1 MPPMLSSPNAILALK
16 LLFLCLAFVVGA
28 RLAVRAVSGLAGK
41 VGGGVAGGPGANG
54 SEAEMSAGNVVAGVV
69 LGALAGAKIVH
80 AASYPEL
87 VAIGASS
94 EFWILA
100 AGYSLPGA
108 LAGAWIGLIL
118 AAPGRAGEWADAFLP
133 AIISMLLIV
142 DAGALIW
149 SLTEPGYGI
158 PARYFGI
165 NFGDGVR
172 RHPVMLYDA
181 AFLALML
188 WGNRVLQRQ
197 GWSVDGLRSCLLW
210 AGYFAAVLLMAF
222 LKPPFGPVLLLE
234 KIHLRPHLYAPG
246 LTAEQWLCI
255 AVAGGLAVAAI
266 GIFRNGIRGHRPR

>member
-1 MPPMLSSPNAILALK
+1 MQPMLSAPNVMLALK
-16 LLFLCLAFVVGA
+16 FLFLCLAFVVGA
-28 RLAVRAVSGLAGK
+28 RLAARAAIGLAGEVR
-41 VGGGVAGGPGANG
+41 VGAADVPGAER
-54 SEAEMSAGNVVAGVV
+54 SQATTFAGNVLAGVV

-87 VAIGASS
+87 VAIGALSD
-94 EFWILA
+94 FWILA

-197 GWSVDGLRSCLLW
+197 GWSVDGLRSCVLW
-210 AGYFAAVLLMAF
+210 AGYFAAALLMAF

-255 AVAGGLAVAAI
+255 AVAAGLAVAAI
-266 GIFRNGIRGHRPR
+266 GIFRSGVPSHRPR

>member
-1 MPPMLSSPNAILALK
+1 MLSSPNAILLLK
-16 LLFLCLAFVVGA
+16 FLFLCLAFVVGA
-28 RLAVRAVSGLAGK
+28 RLAVRAAGGLARQVSGA
-41 VGGGVAGGPGANG
+41 AAGPGANG
-54 SEAEMSAGNVVAGVV
+54 NQAETSAGNVMAGVV

-80 AASYPEL
+80 AANYPAL
-87 VAIGASS
+87 LAMDASS
-94 EFWILA
+94 GFWMLA
-100 AGYSLPGA
+100 AGYSVPGA

-118 AAPGRAGEWADAFLP
+118 AAPGRAGAWADAFLP

-142 DAGALIW
+142 DAGAMLW

-158 PARYFGI
+158 PTRHFGI

-181 AFLALML
+181 VLLALML
-188 WGNRVLQRQ
+188 WANRVLRRQ
-197 GWSVDGLRSCLLW
+197 GWSVEGVRSCVLW
-210 AGYFAAVLLMAF
+210 AGYFAAALLMAF

-255 AVAGGLAVAAI
+255 AVAAGLAVAAI
-266 GIFRNGIRGHRPR
+266 DIYGRSIRRR

>member
-1 MPPMLSSPNAILALK
+1 MQPMLSAPNVMLALK
-16 LLFLCLAFVVGA
+16 FLFLCLAFVVGA
-28 RLAVRAVSGLAGK
+28 RLAVRAAGDLT
-41 VGGGVAGGPGANG
+41 GGVCAGAAGVPGAER
-54 SEAEMSAGNVVAGVV
+54 SQAATFAGNVLAGVV

-80 AASYPEL
+80 AASYPQL
-87 VAIGASS
+87 LAIDALG

-100 AGYSLPGA
+100 AGYSVPGG

-118 AAPGRAGEWADAFLP
+118 TAWGRTGEWADAFLP
-133 AIISMLLIV
+133 AIVAMLLIV
-142 DAGALIW
+142 DSGTLLW

-158 PARYFGI
+158 PARHFGI

-188 WGNRVLQRQ
+188 WGNCVLRRH
-197 GWSVDGLRSCLLW
+197 GWTLGGLRSCVLW
-210 AGYFAAVLLMAF
+210 AGYFAASLLMAF
-222 LKPPFGPVLLLE
+222 LKPPFGPALLLE

-255 AVAGGLAVAAI
+255 VVAVGLAVAAI
-266 GIFRNGIRGHRPR
+266 GILGRNSRGQ